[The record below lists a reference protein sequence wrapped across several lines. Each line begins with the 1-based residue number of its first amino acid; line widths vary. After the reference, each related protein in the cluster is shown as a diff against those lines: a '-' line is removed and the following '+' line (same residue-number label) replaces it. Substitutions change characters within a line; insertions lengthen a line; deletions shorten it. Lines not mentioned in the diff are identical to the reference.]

1 MSKMKS
7 LLADIDTALDE
18 ILVNL
23 YIEEAMK
30 DKEEKERSEAVFN
43 SMVREFL
50 K

>member
-7 LLADIDTALDE
+7 LLTDIDTALDD
-18 ILVNL
+18 ILATL

-30 DKEEKERSEAVFN
+30 DREEEERGEAVFN
-43 SMVREFL
+43 SMIKEFV

>member
-23 YIEEAMK
+23 YVEEAMK
-30 DKEEKERSEAVFN
+30 DKEEEERGEVVFN
-43 SMVREFL
+43 SMIREFL